1 MNEQAIYNHKM
12 YKADYINGNWMIFY
26 NFGKHPMP
34 VNYPVVRKYFKTEQ
48 EANDYITN
56 MQ

>member
-34 VNYPVVRKYFKTEQ
+34 VNYPVVRKYFETEQ